1 MPPEGLGLTSPRRS
15 WETRE
20 ESAAARSQEQ
30 PLEPNL
36 ARQSLV
42 PEQILVL
49 QVWGRGSEP
58 LAPIGPR

>member
-1 MPPEGLGLTSPRRS
+1 MPPEGLGLTSPGRS